1 MFEDADLEL
10 RAAVI
15 CVMATTQ
22 IETDVDV
29 EAGAETEATRK
40 VGDMS
45 TASYGGRIVDYGFYG
60 NLREGGE
67 GVLCCLSLSFMSLSV
82 SV

>member
-10 RAAVI
+10 RAAVM

-22 IETDVDV
+22 VETDVDV

-45 TASYGGRIVDYGFYG
+45 IMDCGLWILWGLAVPLS
-60 NLREGGE
+60 L
-67 GVLCCLSLSFMSLSV
+67 CLSYRV
-82 SV
+82 